1 VVIFV
6 TYEKICEYIYN
17 IPKYTKKNGLEHTRE
32 LLDRLGNPQNEFKVI
47 HVAGSNGK
55 GSVCA
60 FVNSVLYR
68 AGKQTGLFTSPHL
81 VCMEERFQ
89 MNGTNCTKDDFVAAF
104 EMVKDVVDKMQEE
117 GLAHPAF
124 FEFLFA
130 MGMVI
135 FAKYNMEYVILETG
149 LGGRLDATNIVEK
162 PLLTIITSISLEH
175 TEILGDT
182 LAQIATEKAGIL
194 KAGVPIIFDGNV
206 SEASQVICARAKD
219 LKAPYYEV
227 NAKNLKI
234 LGITGKNIDFYFL
247 NDYDVVNLQ
256 IPFAAEYQMMNAA
269 LAYQSLLLLGP
280 KTGIESEQIREGIG
294 KTVWAGR
301 MQEVMEDVYLD
312 GAHNTD
318 GIVALI
324 QTVKRLSIIPP
335 ILLFSMVKE
344 KNYQKVIETLAR
356 EVTWAQVIVTK
367 IPDSRGLEPEV
378 LAEEFARY
386 SVHVHPIW
394 DCKEAYTY
402 ALNRRE
408 NGQKLF
414 CAGSLYLIGELEK
427 ITGGKEN
434 D

>member
-1 VVIFV
+1 MVIFV

-32 LLDRLGNPQNEFKVI
+32 LLRRLGDPQNDFKVI

-60 FVNSVLYR
+60 FLNTVLCR

-89 MNGTNCTKDDFVAAF
+89 LNGTNCTESDFVSAF
-104 EMVKDVVDKMQEE
+104 EVVKDVVDKMQEE

-135 FAKYNMEYVILETG
+135 FAKYKTEYVVLETG
-149 LGGRLDATNIVEK
+149 LGGRLDATNIVAE

-182 LAQIATEKAGIL
+182 LDKIATEKAGIM
-194 KAGVPIIFDGNV
+194 KEGVPVVFDGNV
-206 SEASQVICARAKD
+206 PEASRVICERAKE

-227 NAKNLKI
+227 KPQNLKI
-234 LGITGKNIDFYFL
+234 LGITGKNIDFCFF
-247 NDYDVVNLQ
+247 NGYDVVNLQ

-269 LAYQSLLLLGP
+269 LAYQALLLLKP
-280 KTGIESEQIREGIG
+280 ETGIDSSQIVEGM
-294 KTVWAGR
+294 KNTLWAGR
-301 MQEVMEDVYLD
+301 MQEIIEDVYLD

-318 GIVALI
+318 GIAALI
-324 QTVKRLSIIPP
+324 QTVKRLSTTRP

-356 EVTWAQVIVTK
+356 EVNWAQVIVTK
-367 IPDSRGLEPEV
+367 IPDPRGLEPEV

-386 SVHVHPIW
+386 NVHVRPIR
-394 DCKEAYTY
+394 DCKEAYIY
-402 ALNRRE
+402 ALDRRE

>member
-1 VVIFV
+1 MVIFV

-32 LLDRLGNPQNEFKVI
+32 LLERLGNPQDEFKVI

-60 FVNSVLYR
+60 FVNAVLCR
-68 AGKQTGLFTSPHL
+68 SGKQTGLFTSPHL

-89 MNGTNCTKDDFVAAF
+89 LNGTNCTQDDFVEAF
-104 EMVKDVVDKMQEE
+104 VTVKNVVDQMQEE

-130 MGMVI
+130 MGMFI
-135 FAKYNMEYVILETG
+135 FAKYKMEYVVLETG
-149 LGGRLDATNIVEK
+149 LGGRLDATNIVQK
-162 PLLTIITSISLEH
+162 PMLTIITSISLEH

-182 LAQIATEKAGIL
+182 VAQIATEKAGII
-194 KAGVPIIFDGNV
+194 KEGVPVIFDGNV
-206 SEASQVICARAKD
+206 PEASQVICAQAKAR
-219 LKAPYYEV
+219 KAPYYEV

-234 LGITGKNIDFYFL
+234 LGITGKNIDFYFS

-256 IPFAAEYQMMNAA
+256 IPFVAEYQMMNAT
-269 LAYQSLLLLGP
+269 LAYQALHLITSEA
-280 KTGIESEQIREGIG
+280 GITSEQIQDGIRN
-294 KTVWAGR
+294 TIWTGR
-301 MQEVMEDVYLD
+301 MQEVMEGVYLD
-312 GAHNTD
+312 GAHNAD
-318 GIVALI
+318 GIAALI
-324 QTVKRLSIIPP
+324 KTVKRLSTKPP

-356 EVTWAQVIVTK
+356 EVDWEQVIVTK
-367 IPDSRGLEPEV
+367 IPDPRGLEPEV

-386 SVHVHPIW
+386 NVHVHPIW
-394 DCKEAYTY
+394 DCKEAYRY
-402 ALNRRE
+402 ALDRRD
-408 NGQKLF
+408 NGQNLF